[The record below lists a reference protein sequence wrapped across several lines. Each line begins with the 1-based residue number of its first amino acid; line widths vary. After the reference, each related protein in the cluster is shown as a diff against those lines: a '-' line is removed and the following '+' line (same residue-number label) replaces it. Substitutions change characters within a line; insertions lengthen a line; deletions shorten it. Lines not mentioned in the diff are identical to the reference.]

1 MSVPSIEVDRV
12 SKRFRIYHERNQT
25 LKSAVMRRRR
35 AVFEEFWALDDV
47 SFEIPAGGTFG
58 LIGDNGSGKSTL
70 LKTIAKILSPDRGSI
85 RVNGRVAALLEVGS
99 GFHPELS
106 GRENVRLNGAILG
119 MSRGEIDR
127 KFDEIVDFAGVEQ
140 FIDQPV
146 KNYSSGMY
154 VRLGFAIAINVDP
167 EILLVDEVLAVGD
180 AAFQEKCAEKFLE
193 FKRQGRTVVVVS
205 HSLPSLQNMCDDVA
219 WLSHGKLVETGA
231 APAILD
237 RYQESTRADAHVATD
252 GSSHWGSGEAQ
263 IDSVELLTR
272 QEPVSHALN
281 TGDQLTVRVH
291 YTARERIERPV
302 FGLAIETHDGVHV
315 WANNTRDTNRPLDHI
330 EGPGT
335 MDCVVPSLALQA
347 GSFRVDAAITD
358 SSTTHVFD
366 YMRAAAEFSVARRPH
381 EEMGG
386 LVALR
391 GTWGEP
397 VAAGY
402 DAVPITGPAATEGE
416 LGPS

>member
-1 MSVPSIEVDRV
+1 MTASIEVDHV
-12 SKRFRIYHERNQT
+12 AKRFRIYHERNQT

-47 SFEIPAGGTFG
+47 SFEIPQGGTFG

-70 LKTIAKILSPDRGSI
+70 LKTIAKILTPDRGSI

-119 MSRGEIDR
+119 MSRSEIDR

-180 AAFQEKCAEKFLE
+180 AAFQEKCAEKFLD
-193 FKRQGRTVVVVS
+193 FKRDGRTVVVVS

-219 WLSHGKLVETGA
+219 WLSHGKLVETGP
-231 APAILD
+231 APGILD
-237 RYQESTRADAHVATD
+237 RYQESTRADAHHGAD

-263 IDSVELLTR
+263 IHSVELLSGR
-272 QEPVSHALN
+272 EPVSRPLN
-281 TGDQLTVRVH
+281 TGDELTIRVH
-291 YTARERIERPV
+291 FTAHQRVDRPV
-302 FGLAIETHDGVHV
+302 FGLAMESHDGVHL

-335 MDCVVPSLALQA
+335 IDCTVPSLALQA

-366 YMRAAAEFSVARRPH
+366 YLRDGAEFSVARRPH

-386 LVALR
+386 LVSLR
-391 GTWGEP
+391 GAWGEP
-397 VAAGY
+397 APSAPYAAP
-402 DAVPITGPAATEGE
+402 VVTAARAEGE
-416 LGPS
+416 TEPA

>member
-1 MSVPSIEVDRV
+1 MGSTSAPAIVVDNV

-25 LKSAVMRRRR
+25 LKAAAMRRRR
-35 AVFEEFWALDDV
+35 AEYEEFWALDDV
-47 SFEIPAGGTFG
+47 SFEIPRGRTFG

-70 LKTIAKILSPDRGSI
+70 LKTIARILSPDRGEI
-85 RVNGRVAALLEVGS
+85 RVDGRVAALLEVGS

-119 MSRGEIDR
+119 MSRAEIDR

-180 AAFQEKCAEKFLE
+180 AAFQEKCAEKFLD
-193 FKRQGRTVVVVS
+193 FKRDGRTVVVVS

-219 WLSHGKLVETGA
+219 WLSHGRLVETGRA
-231 APAILD
+231 APILD
-237 RYQESTRADAHVATD
+237 RYQESTRADAHVGAD
-252 GSSHWGSGEAQ
+252 GTSHWGSGEATVDA
-263 IDSVELLTR
+263 IELLAGAA
-272 QEPVSHALN
+272 PVDGPLH
-281 TGDQLTVRVH
+281 TGDELTVRVH
-291 YTARERIERPV
+291 FTARERVENPV
-302 FGLAIETHDGVHV
+302 FGLAIETHDGVHL
-315 WANNTRDTNRPLDHI
+315 WANNTRDTDRPLSHI
-330 EGPGT
+330 DGVGT
-335 MDCVVPSLALQA
+335 MDCRVPALALQA

-358 SSTTHVFD
+358 STTTHVFD
-366 YMRAAAEFSVARRPH
+366 YMRAGAEFSVARRPG

-386 LVALR
+386 RVALG
-391 GTWGEP
+391 GTWGVPLPAKE
-397 VAAGY
+397 AG
-402 DAVPITGPAATEGE
+402 DADRDVPSP
-416 LGPS
+416 